1 MKNNIFRTKFDTA
14 TIVLIPACI
23 GINFIGKFFAQ
34 ALKLPLWLDSIGT
47 CIAACLG
54 GPVIGGISGALNNII
69 YGLVMGDSISI
80 IYALSSLFIGFF
92 VGVMAR
98 SGFMQTFPKALITSL
113 VAALAAIVVSTPLN
127 IIFWGGQTGNI
138 WGDAVF
144 AAAQAASIPL
154 WLSSFFDEVIVDV
167 PDKIV
172 TLILVFIIVKSL
184 PEKLTSLYAGSDEIE
199 RLDQ

>member
-1 MKNNIFRTKFDTA
+1 MGKGVCGIFNASLF
-14 TIVLIPACI
+14 
-23 GINFIGKFFAQ
+23 
-34 ALKLPLWLDSIGT
+34 
-47 CIAACLG
+47 
-54 GPVIGGISGALNNII
+54 
-69 YGLVMGDSISI
+69 
-80 IYALSSLFIGFF
+80 LFIGFF

>member
-1 MKNNIFRTKFDTA
+1 
-14 TIVLIPACI
+14 
-23 GINFIGKFFAQ
+23 
-34 ALKLPLWLDSIGT
+34 
-47 CIAACLG
+47 
-54 GPVIGGISGALNNII
+54 
-69 YGLVMGDSISI
+69 
-80 IYALSSLFIGFF
+80 
-92 VGVMAR
+92 MAR